1 MLLREVSVDLWIEDY
16 IKWKPADHGFTKLN
30 FDGSIVSNHGAF
42 IVFVIRDEDGRHV
55 LVGTRKVNAF
65 HVPITE
71 TLALREDLRSAM
83 RQHLFK
89 VQVECDSK
97 LIIDCVLNKC
107 SIPWCLKVIIK
118 DIRHLAA
125 QFQEI
130 QFVQNFREANFT
142 ADAIVNIGHSSS
154 TSETWDRCLPP
165 SVLPAFHFDPLIVGC
180 PRGFLLYFSFFLIKQ
195 NTSYHVPRL

>member
-1 MLLREVSVDLWIEDY
+1 MQEINGCLNNFSPNNVIHIVEVVARDYMLANVTQRSLSRPLEDY

-30 FDGSIVSNHGAF
+30 FDGSIVSNHSAF

-130 QFVQNFREANFT
+130 QFVQIFRP
-142 ADAIVNIGHSSS
+142 GSK
-154 TSETWDRCLPP
+154 
-165 SVLPAFHFDPLIVGC
+165 
-180 PRGFLLYFSFFLIKQ
+180 LYS
-195 NTSYHVPRL
+195 